1 MRSSKADLEKAL
13 TGKLTAHHRFMLR
26 QIYAHM
32 AYLEGQIALIDKQIK
47 DTLSADEA
55 LLTMLTE
62 IPDVGL
68 KSAIQTVRRSDCI
81 RSRDRPQQIPNRKAL
96 CQMGRHDPWQQ

>member
-1 MRSSKADLEKAL
+1 
-13 TGKLTAHHRFMLR
+13 
-26 QIYAHM
+26 
-32 AYLEGQIALIDKQIK
+32 
-47 DTLSADEA
+47 
-55 LLTMLTE
+55 MLTE
-62 IPDVGL
+62 IPGVGL